1 MKAAQ
6 SSAKDGTS
14 APDDQAP
21 SNSGPFHALMQSLAD
36 VHEKPS
42 KPSKKDEDS
51 KAHDSPNAS
60 PAPTTTERKPPIVW
74 NLAQA
79 LTHAQDVVQPQG
91 TKSLGNDPNGDEEP
105 TVFGKDESQ
114 GVVDSQSHPLSMIA
128 GDKEANLNSQLQ
140 SQTSTPALMPAQP
153 EIATDGESEGNTEA
167 PLAPP
172 EVQPQES
179 ETSQLQT
186 VEPATLAKP
195 PAQPVSV
202 STTAKPTR
210 ASHRKAETTGS
221 DSEHHIEI
229 IRTATASNA
238 PQPIAAAAAIPV
250 AAHTAPN
257 RPDSVEGIARST
269 VANPDAPITSA
280 SDATGPDTTA
290 AHRAPLL
297 DAVANAIPFSP
308 VSDASNAPIAFEA
321 RLRPVT
327 PAQTSPQTADV
338 NVEPRPLQPEPS
350 PAEPRAAH
358 TSVTPNMGAADP
370 SPEKQNEDTHE
381 PPDRENKPIA
391 ATKERAAVS
400 SAQPEIPSSNAASF
414 PAAVTAPVSTAR
426 SAAPAP
432 SHTPEPQAAPAAA
445 PTPGP
450 APAAAHDIKIALND
464 NGQRVELRVTERG
477 GDIHVAVRTP
487 DAPLATSLRNDLP
500 ALSNKLEESGF
511 HSEMWHP
518 SALPSGEN
526 KTVETTGGNASSDSR
541 GQSGGRQQ
549 GEESQQNPK
558 NPQQQFNRKSDRKE
572 FTWLYQSIR

>member
-1 MKAAQ
+1 MKAAP

-36 VHEKPS
+36 IHEKPG
-42 KPSKKDEDS
+42 KPPKKDDDS
-51 KAHDSPNAS
+51 KANDFPDTS
-60 PAPTTTERKPPIVW
+60 PAPTATERKPPIVW

-79 LTHAQDVVQPQG
+79 LTRSQDVIQPQR
-91 TKSLGNDPNGDEEP
+91 TKSSGDDVTGDE
-105 TVFGKDESQ
+105 
-114 GVVDSQSHPLSMIA
+114 
-128 GDKEANLNSQLQ
+128 EANLNPQPQ
-140 SQTSTPALMPAQP
+140 SQTSPPAQMGARP
-153 EIATDGESEGNTEA
+153 EIATDGEDEGSIEA
-167 PLAPP
+167 PLPP
-172 EVQPQES
+172 AVVLPNES
-179 ETSQLQT
+179 GPSRLQT
-186 VEPATLAKP
+186 VEPATPATP
-195 PAQPVSV
+195 PGQPVSV
-202 STTAKPTR
+202 STTVKPIR
-210 ASHRKAETTGS
+210 ASHRKAETKGS
-221 DSEHHIEI
+221 DSAQHIEI
-229 IRTATASNA
+229 ARTPMASNA

-250 AAHTAPN
+250 AEHAAPKPLRPAASVGN
-257 RPDSVEGIARST
+257 RSDSVAKAPDPIAPASDTTR
-269 VANPDAPITSA
+269 
-280 SDATGPDTTA
+280 SDATGA
-290 AHRAPLL
+290 NRAPLFE
-297 DAVANAIPFSP
+297 AVTNTIPFSP

-338 NVEPRPLQPEPS
+338 NVEQRPLQPESS
-350 PAEPRAAH
+350 PAEPRTAH
-358 TSVTPNMGAADP
+358 TSVTPNMGAADA
-370 SPEKQNEDTHE
+370 SPEKQNEDTRQ
-381 PPDRENKPIA
+381 PPDCENKPLA
-391 ATKERAAVS
+391 VTKDRAAVS

-414 PAAVTAPVSTAR
+414 PAAVTAPVSNAR
-426 SAAPAP
+426 ESAPAP

-445 PTPGP
+445 PTPAP

-526 KTVETTGGNASSDSR
+526 KTIETAGGNASSDPR

-549 GEESQQNPK
+549 GEEPQQNPK